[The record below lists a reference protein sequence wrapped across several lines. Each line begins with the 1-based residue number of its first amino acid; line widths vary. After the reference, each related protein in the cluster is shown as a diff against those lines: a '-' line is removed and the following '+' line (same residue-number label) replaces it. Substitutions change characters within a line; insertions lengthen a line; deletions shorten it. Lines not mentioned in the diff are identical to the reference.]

1 MHDVSRTWHIDA
13 VINDGC
19 HGVWGRPLSLTLY
32 KRSGES
38 RDHVMLKLL
47 GAVFCAGVAPE
58 VNVVVEPPLRVDGY
72 TPDVVA
78 MGDDVERPR
87 LWVECGDTAV
97 YKLDRLSR
105 ALGKQT
111 PIMVLKKGRHIAS
124 ALRTA
129 MDETMARP
137 RRAVVVGFDASAIDA
152 LGDAMSGRRAALVVT
167 VAEADADASVA
178 VDGDVAISVSVDGVV
193 VDVKGVVFA

>member
-13 VINDGC
+13 VVNDGR

-47 GAVFCAGVAPE
+47 GAVFCAGLGPE
-58 VNVVVEPPLRVDGY
+58 LTVVVEPPLRVDGY
-72 TPDVVA
+72 KPDVVA

-97 YKLDRLSR
+97 FKLDRLSR
-105 ALGKQT
+105 ALGEQT

-124 ALRTA
+124 ALRTS
-129 MDETMARP
+129 MDEAMARP

-152 LGDAMSGRRAALVVT
+152 LGDAMGGRRADLVVT
-167 VAEADADASVA
+167 VADTDAGVD

-193 VDVKGVVFA
+193 VNVKGVVFA